1 VKSIIVAVSE
11 NSVIGNNNKLP
22 WSYPEDLRWFKHVT
36 LNKVVIM
43 GRKTFESIG
52 KPLPQRINMVLTKG
66 KKIKGVKCCS
76 SLEEA
81 IDAGDNIGKDIFII
95 GGATVYR
102 TAINVVDRIYLTRIP
117 GCYDGEST
125 FPLSLLEGWK
135 MVSEPEWENGS
146 DLKFQIYERID
157 IEDRLD
163 EIFGTIDN
171 LLCAGDFDKVDEILR
186 NVDMSESGDIL
197 IGYLSITLAAS
208 HNLSSRADFFRKVS
222 EKLDPA
228 ELVGLE

>member
-1 VKSIIVAVSE
+1 FQDIDRVVLPDTL
-11 NSVIGNNNKLP
+11 SVLMNKKCNFRCDFCEFDCK
-22 WSYPEDLRWFKHVT
+22 PED
-36 LNKVVIM
+36 
-43 GRKTFESIG
+43 E
-52 KPLPQRINMVLTKG
+52 
-66 KKIKGVKCCS
+66 
-76 SLEEA
+76 
-81 IDAGDNIGKDIFII
+81 
-95 GGATVYR
+95 
-102 TAINVVDRIYLTRIP
+102 
-117 GCYDGEST
+117 
-125 FPLSLLEGWK
+125 
-135 MVSEPEWENGS
+135 
-146 DLKFQIYERID
+146 ERID